1 MTKLLNR
8 IGTRAEEQSRLD
20 AAGLSRSNRSKRSSR
35 GKDKV
40 SARSESLRQG
50 PNSDISTGGAEQLAS
65 ALSRVIV
72 KAMKKKRSKRRE
84 SPDVAARQPLQELRD
99 ALLDLHKTLIDSER
113 AVYETNFGPIQS
125 PHHFFQLVSSDPW
138 FAWLRPVS
146 QLIVAMDEALD
157 EAESLTSDSV
167 DALMNESVFLL
178 IPAER
183 GGEFGERYLAALQR
197 DPHVVLAHGRV
208 AKRIGSRKPPA

>member
-1 MTKLLNR
+1 M
-8 IGTRAEEQSRLD
+8 
-20 AAGLSRSNRSKRSSR
+20 
-35 GKDKV
+35 V
-40 SARSESLRQG
+40 
-50 PNSDISTGGAEQLAS
+50 LAS
-65 ALSRVIV
+65 GLSRVIV
-72 KAMKKKRSKRRE
+72 ELMKKKRSKQRE
-84 SPDVAARQPLQELRD
+84 PQDATARQPLQELRD

-113 AVYETNFGPIQS
+113 AVYETNVGPIQS

-157 EAESLTSDSV
+157 AAESLTGDSV

-183 GGEFGERYLAALQR
+183 GGEFGERYMAALQR
-197 DPHVVLAHGRV
+197 DPHVVLAHARV
-208 AKRIGSRKPPA
+208 AKRIGSGKPRA